1 MPPRRESPPESSR
14 SDDQSGTPASRDKLQ
29 ELIDGL
35 PEEKKVELVKV
46 LQVTSSTETTFS
58 GPLPRPED
66 FGNTTRFS
74 RARRIAFWPWPRRN
88 SKYGRTAKRECSP
101 MTAEESRALHGSAFC
116 WSASPGLPPGWAMRS
131 SPFRLASP
139 ERSPR
144 SSAESWTGWSVA
156 GMPMD
161 LNDQASNRQRAA

>member
-66 FGNTTRFS
+66 FEKYNQIQPGAADRILALAEKEQQI
-74 RARRIAFWPWPRRN
+74 RADGQAGMLANDRRRITGATWLGILLVGVAGLATWMGNEIIALSLGLTGTVTAFIRRIMDWLERRRN
-88 SKYGRTAKRECSP
+88 ANGFE
-101 MTAEESRALHGSAFC
+101 
-116 WSASPGLPPGWAMRS
+116 
-131 SPFRLASP
+131 
-139 ERSPR
+139 
-144 SSAESWTGWSVA
+144 
-156 GMPMD
+156 
-161 LNDQASNRQRAA
+161 